1 MKKSDE
7 VLTVNSITKQFGVIT
22 AVNNL
27 SFSIHRGEI
36 FALLGPNGAGKT
48 TTVRMLMDII
58 KPDEGNIEFRLD
70 ENKSLQ
76 APLASELG
84 YLPEERGLYQEI
96 PIIKTL
102 VFMGIIRGMEKNQA
116 QRSSEEWLEK
126 LELLDRKNE
135 KLSTLSKGNQQKV
148 QFISSVLHNPSF
160 AVLDEPFAGFDPI
173 NQEAFLMIIK
183 ELRDKGTTIL
193 LSAHQMHLV
202 ERIADRVL
210 LLNNGKK
217 IAYGTV
223 DEIKK
228 DFSTGEKIIIN
239 VESKP
244 DLLLLKNDDAVEKV
258 EFINDTEVKIF
269 LKQNKSLS
277 GLLNKAASNYK
288 ITSVKTEHIS
298 LHDIFIERISKDKGD
313 SNG

>member
-1 MKKSDE
+1 MDKLDVILKVD
-7 VLTVNSITKQFGVIT
+7 SILKQFGKIT

-27 SFSIHRGEI
+27 SFNINRGEI

-48 TTVRMLMDII
+48 TAVRMLMDII
-58 KPDEGNIEFRLD
+58 KPDEGKIEFYLK
-70 ENKSLQ
+70 ENKSSHI
-76 APLASELG
+76 PLASELG

-102 VFMGIIRGMEKNQA
+102 VFMGTIRGMEKKQA

-173 NQEAFLMIIK
+173 NQEAFLTIIK
-183 ELRDKGTTIL
+183 ELRDKGSTIL

-210 LLNNGKK
+210 LLNNGKN

-228 DFSTGEKIIIN
+228 DFSTGEKIIIKF
-239 VESKP
+239 ESKP
-244 DLLLLKNDDAVEKV
+244 EISLLLNDDAVEKV
-258 EFINDTEVKIF
+258 EFINDTEIKIF

-288 ITSVKTEHIS
+288 ITSVRTEQVS

-313 SNG
+313 GNE